1 MLWNPQMGFPSVYS
15 ETTDELFF
23 CVEKPHMSFSY
34 VQWNCKRAILLL
46 VTLQMSSP
54 FCVIKQQKS
63 YPYCV
68 HWYSV
73 HCTVSIEK
81 YSMTVSFCLVK
92 PYMSYPI
99 LYWRRR
105 WAILLCSETKDEI
118 SFWVVKPQKSY
129 PSTVQYSMEWNRR
142 WAILLWSETAN
153 ELSLYVVKPQK
164 SYPYC
169 ETVEVNFSI
178 FLPRKIVTLFRFIL
192 LFKKMI
198 LLQTFLL

>member
-1 MLWNPQMGFPSVYS
+1 MLWNPQMGFPSVYR

-105 WAILLCSETKDEI
+105 WARWAILLCSETKDEI

-142 WAILLWSETAN
+142 WAILLCMKWNRKWAIFVCSKTAK
-153 ELSLYVVKPQK
+153 ELSLLWN
-164 SYPYC
+164 C
-169 ETVEVNFSI
+169 
-178 FLPRKIVTLFRFIL
+178 RG
-192 LFKKMI
+192 
-198 LLQTFLL
+198 